1 MNSASAPGLQRS
13 DLPATCR
20 AAADASAAGQARTK
34 LLVRIE
40 LIALILA
47 AVSGL
52 TSLPIPP
59 TNVDPLAALAGILFL
74 VSLGSLAFR
83 ALSHP
88 EEAWYTGRAG
98 AESVR
103 TQAWRY
109 AVGGDPYPTAYQDD
123 TVDAAFLSCLS
134 EILRELDGVAL
145 SSTPPGEH
153 EITARMR
160 QLRAAPFERRRAAYQ
175 RDRIENQIVWY
186 STKAG
191 AHDWAARR
199 WTVAAVVASAV
210 GMVVAGLRMFGAV
223 QIDLLGVAAA
233 CASAAIAW
241 NLLNQNRTL
250 VSAYRITARELTI
263 IRDRIPSVGE
273 RDWAEFVSDAEEAMS
288 REHTLWLARHG
299 HPRPVR

>member
-1 MNSASAPGLQRS
+1 
-13 DLPATCR
+13 
-20 AAADASAAGQARTK
+20 
-34 LLVRIE
+34 
-40 LIALILA
+40 
-47 AVSGL
+47 
-52 TSLPIPP
+52 
-59 TNVDPLAALAGILFL
+59 
-74 VSLGSLAFR
+74 
-83 ALSHP
+83 
-88 EEAWYTGRAG
+88 
-98 AESVR
+98 
-103 TQAWRY
+103 
-109 AVGGDPYPTAYQDD
+109 
-123 TVDAAFLSCLS
+123 
-134 EILRELDGVAL
+134 
-145 SSTPPGEH
+145 
-153 EITARMR
+153 MR

-186 STKAG
+186 STKAA
-191 AHDWAARR
+191 AHDRAARR

-210 GMVVAGLRMFGAV
+210 GVVVAGLRMFGAV

-241 NLLNQNRTL
+241 NQLNQNRTL